1 MVGNDPWSFSPA
13 SISIRRGTKV
23 VFSNQTQ
30 ADHTVT
36 ANNGAF
42 NFDPVVPG
50 QSVSFTFNTP
60 GAYAYYCQFHP
71 NMTGTIA
78 AS

>member
-13 SISIRRGTKV
+13 SVSIQRGAKV
-23 VFSNQTQ
+23 TFTNQTQ

-36 ANNGAF
+36 ANGGAF

-50 QSVSFTFNTP
+50 QSVSFTFSAP
-60 GAYAYYCQFHP
+60 GTYSYYCQFHTY
-71 NMTGTIA
+71 MTGTITV
-78 AS
+78 S